1 MKLLCS
7 KLSVLLPLLLA
18 VTTIAAADPAAVQLL
33 SRGRMNDA
41 IKALSNRGDAESFN
55 LLSRAYYAM
64 ECWDDAVR
72 WGERSVAERP
82 QDATYHLWLARAYG
96 RKAGDSSAFVAAGLA
111 RKAKNEFERA
121 VQLDPTNIE
130 ARSDLSQ
137 YYVQAPAVMGGG
149 LDKAREQ
156 AAQVNK
162 YDAAEAHSI
171 LAQVAAKA
179 KRYDEAESQF
189 RDAIKEARNPA
200 SYWLQLA
207 DFYRLRGRSDD
218 AQKMV
223 QMAMAQPSRVAEN
236 YFDAAN
242 ELYLSGRDFPQA
254 AQYLQT
260 YLDSGGLVED
270 APAFRAHYLLGQI
283 YEKIGRGSDATSQYE
298 ASLALA
304 SGFDRARKA
313 LDRLQ

>member
-1 MKLLCS
+1 MKVLYS
-7 KLSVLLPLLLA
+7 RFSVLFLLLA
-18 VTTIAAADPAAVQLL
+18 VTTIAAADPATVELL
-33 SRGRMNDA
+33 SRGRMNEA
-41 IKALSNRGDAESFN
+41 ISALSNRGDAESFN

-64 ECWDDAVR
+64 ERWDDAVR
-72 WGERSVAERP
+72 WGERAVAERP
-82 QDATYHLWLARAYG
+82 QDAGYHLWLARAYG
-96 RKAGDSSAFVAAGLA
+96 RKAGDSSPLAAAGLA

-121 VQLDPTNIE
+121 VQLDPANVE
-130 ARSDLSQ
+130 ARSDLSK

-156 AAQVNK
+156 AAQVSK

-171 LAQVAAKA
+171 LAQIAAKE

-189 RDAIKEARNPA
+189 HSAIKEAHNPTT
-200 SYWLQLA
+200 YWLQLA
-207 DFYRLRGRSDD
+207 DFYRLRGRFDD
-218 AQKMV
+218 V
-223 QMAMAQPSRVAEN
+223 QRTVLTAMAQPGRGAEN

-254 AQYLQT
+254 AQYLQK

-270 APAFRAHYLLGQI
+270 APAFHAHYLLGQI
-283 YEKIGRGSDATSQYE
+283 DEKMGRSSDATSEYE
-298 ASLALA
+298 ASFALA